1 MVQISRQNIE
11 MRLTCERPWVKV
23 FTFTNVETIRFLWAV
38 REWACNW
45 IGRKNFLTTKRRS
58 RSRVV
63 PANARL
69 FGALGASPLTTRAGI
84 AYRLLRYLAV
94 NGKKPRE
101 RDRERERERG
111 AEETVQFGARG
122 FRKRSRFSF
131 LATTVPNW
139 PYSAG
144 CPLYL
149 MKKKMQNIK
158 KVYFC
163 TK

>member
-101 RDRERERERG
+101 RDREREREREG
-111 AEETVQFGARG
+111 RRRLCSSVRAASANGQDFPFWLRPFPTDRTQRG
-122 FRKRSRFSF
+122 V
-131 LATTVPNW
+131 L
-139 PYSAG
+139 
-144 CPLYL
+144 
-149 MKKKMQNIK
+149 
-158 KVYFC
+158 C
-163 TK
+163 T